1 MAVQGPPP
9 DRRGDAFDDLVQRAH
24 ASSGV
29 AAAGADGPDVSANKR
44 KITLYKNGF
53 IIDDNGILRDTNLP
67 ENAEVIRELEAG
79 RVPAELSLVDGKP
92 VHGMDVALED
102 RRGEDFVPPPPPAY
116 KAFSGG
122 NTLGAAAAVSDAS
135 NGAADAPCVFTP
147 EALSGVDATVDAAK
161 ASTTVQV
168 KTPAGKKIRIKVNEE
183 FTVLQLAAFV
193 AR

>member
-24 ASSGV
+24 ANS
-29 AAAGADGPDVSANKR
+29 AAGADVSDEGAIKR

-53 IIDDNGILRDTNLP
+53 VIDDNGILRDTNLS
-67 ENAEVIRELEAG
+67 ENAAVIQELESG
-79 RVPAELSLVDGKP
+79 RVPAELSMVDGKP
-92 VHGMDVALED
+92 VTGMDVALED
-102 RRGEDFVPPPPPAY
+102 HRGEDFVPPPPPAY

-122 NTLGAAAAVSDAS
+122 NTLGAAVVVSDAS
-135 NGAADAPCVFTP
+135 NSAPDVPCVFTA
-147 EALSGVDATVDAAK
+147 EALSGVDATVDGAK

-168 KTPAGKKIRIKVNEE
+168 KTPAGKKIRLKVNEE